1 MDTLTI
7 NQLAAS
13 NVFSRIKNGT
23 PPSNLYANELAEFM
37 LDSSVSLVP
46 NDPDH
51 YGSGELE
58 YLPGEV
64 ECYDTFIQSSIRH
77 ATEVLCSIGFK
88 RAALDIIKDV
98 LYHVW
103 YEINVLGN
111 DVDYSVLNGKLA
123 FLIASIERD

>member
-1 MDTLTI
+1 MDKLTI

-13 NVFSRIKNGT
+13 KVFSRIKNGT
-23 PPSNLYANELAEFM
+23 PPSNLCANELCEFM

-46 NDPDH
+46 NDH

-58 YLPGEV
+58 CLPGEV

-77 ATEVLCSIGFK
+77 ATEVLCNVGLK
-88 RAALDIIKDV
+88 RAALDFLRDV
-98 LYHVW
+98 LYRVW
-103 YEINVLGN
+103 YDVNVLGN